1 MLNELE
7 ELAPTN
13 AATFNG
19 VTLIAPRAQTN
30 IDVETT
36 VRHCESYNCIPGL
49 IMNFDQVECVI
60 NLLSI

>member
-19 VTLIAPRAQTN
+19 VTLIAPRARELTSMLKQRLGTAKLT
-30 IDVETT
+30 IVF
-36 VRHCESYNCIPGL
+36 PA
-49 IMNFDQVECVI
+49 
-60 NLLSI
+60 

>member
-19 VTLIAPRAQTN
+19 VTLIIPRARTS

-36 VRHCESYNCIPGL
+36 EHTTKVTIVFS
-49 IMNFDQVECVI
+49 V
-60 NLLSI
+60 

>member
-19 VTLIAPRAQTN
+19 VTLIALARELASMLKQRRAN
-30 IDVETT
+30 
-36 VRHCESYNCIPGL
+36 HGESYNTIPR
-49 IMNFDQVECVI
+49 V
-60 NLLSI
+60 